1 MIFNDWLNWSL
12 SVIVTGVNWLR
23 TCTLLGVPILY
34 LLIGI
39 FVMGVVIRAIPFR
52 A

>member
-1 MIFNDWLNWSL
+1 MNFNAWLNWCL
-12 SVIVTGVNWLR
+12 SVIVTAVNWLR
-23 TCTLLGVPILY
+23 TCTLLGIPILY

-39 FVMGVVIRAIPFR
+39 FIMGVVIRAVMFR